1 MTDRLQAELAEA
13 KVELQRLQERVSVG
27 TPTVH
32 KDLSL
37 ISLIPKWS
45 GAETGIPLE
54 EFLSVMESSARI
66 GLWEDGDKLQI
77 AALRL
82 TDVARQFHNGCL
94 ELHSPDSTCQ
104 KFKDEFRRRFRDT
117 HTDQYQ
123 FMKLHTARQGRN
135 ETPQEFADR
144 CRALSQKI
152 VCKVDDTAAHRIH
165 NENADRMLLASF
177 VAGLAGKA
185 SRQTRFLN
193 PQSLDPALK
202 IALTVQEAEKQ
213 EKFSES
219 FYASFNDSLRL
230 HSPGRTCHD
239 SHERRGSAEARRENN
254 RTQTQR
260 NMTPRSRTRPKTSA
274 SRNEET
280 KGCA

>member
-13 KVELQRLQERVSVG
+13 KAEVQRLRERVYVG

-54 EFLSVMESSARI
+54 EFLSVIESTARI

-82 TDVARQFHNGCL
+82 TDVARQFYNGCL
-94 ELHSPDSTCQ
+94 ELHSAGATWQ

-117 HTDQYQ
+117 HTDQYH

-135 ETPQEFADR
+135 ETPRSLLTDVGL
-144 CRALSQKI
+144 CHKKLSAKWM
-152 VCKVDDTAAHRIH
+152 T
-165 NENADRMLLASF
+165 
-177 VAGLAGKA
+177 
-185 SRQTRFLN
+185 
-193 PQSLDPALK
+193 
-202 IALTVQEAEKQ
+202 
-213 EKFSES
+213 
-219 FYASFNDSLRL
+219 LRL
-230 HSPGRTCHD
+230 
-239 SHERRGSAEARRENN
+239 SASTTK
-254 RTQTQR
+254 TQT
-260 NMTPRSRTRPKTSA
+260 
-274 SRNEET
+274 E
-280 KGCA
+280 CF